1 MPEVLRGGD
10 SGTEVIE
17 VQRTLVEL
25 GYSDVLMAA
34 EGYFDEV
41 TERVLRQFQRDYGL
55 TETGEY
61 DDDTAQTVAR
71 MRSWTAPYADAAPAQ
86 SQPGEQDAAPA
97 QSQPGEQGDERSFRP
112 DAEVAVRA
120 DPSYCL
126 FWGFDVGSAELL
138 PAFDPLLDE
147 IAEQLIVVDPLATV
161 DVAGHASASGTA
173 GGNQRLSEARAAA
186 VRDALEARGVDS
198 GRIQWWGEGEQRPWL
213 PEEQGPAA
221 MARNRRVEVVVRFV
235 SGTGSVPAGNHDTPG
250 QHQPPQDQPPHQD
263 VPPASDW
270 PPPRVPVRDIL
281 DPPPGLPDPAYDI
294 VRRIRELCSGLSDD
308 LLDLLE
314 FDADAGVLLIAG
326 WSMTAIAVGAA
337 ILQLL
342 PEFVIIVGPELA
354 REIITSWS
362 RLRDL
367 EDALAELSD
376 TTRPPAG
383 FGGPQD
389 AGVPVPAGVPDPEP
403 ANPAVQP
410 DAGAGSGSGAPDGG
424 TGSSPGSAD
433 GGADDVWAK
442 SEFVRGREIQEAL
455 ARTDYADYLQTD
467 DIPGYDKARNF
478 PLIDF
483 ISQDHGHS
491 VSLKTYNPFATAYA
505 EGDTIYSVLE
515 HANELE
521 GYAPGGQVT
530 LDIRVPPGTP
540 PEVMQDLLDTVNGEV
555 GGRLEV
561 LVQPWPR

>member
-10 SGTEVIE
+10 SGTEVTE

-25 GYSDVLMAA
+25 GYSDAVMAT

-61 DDDTAQTVAR
+61 DEVTAQTVVQ
-71 MRSWTAPYADAAPAQ
+71 MRSWTTPYADAAPAP
-86 SQPGEQDAAPA
+86 SQPE
-97 QSQPGEQGDERSFRP
+97 EQGDERSFRP
-112 DAEVAVRA
+112 DADVAVRA
-120 DPSYCL
+120 DPTYCL
-126 FWGFDVGSAELL
+126 FWGFEVGSAELL

-147 IAEQLIVVDPLATV
+147 IAEQLTVVDPMATV
-161 DVAGHASASGTA
+161 DVAGHASASGSA
-173 GGNQRLSEARAAA
+173 GGNQRLSESRAAA

-235 SGTGSVPAGNHDTPG
+235 SGTGSVPGGHDDTPG
-250 QHQPPQDQPPHQD
+250 QHQPSKDGPPRDQPPHQD
-263 VPPASDW
+263 VPPVPDW
-270 PPPRVPVRDIL
+270 PPPRLPVREIL

-294 VRRIRELCSGLSDD
+294 ARRIRELCAGLSDA

-314 FDADAGVLLIAG
+314 FEADAGVLLIAG
-326 WSMTAIAVGAA
+326 WSMSAIAVGAT

-342 PEFVIIVGPELA
+342 PEFVVIVGPEVA
-354 REIITSWS
+354 TEIITNWS
-362 RLRDL
+362 RLREL
-367 EDALAELSD
+367 EDALVELSD

-383 FGGPQD
+383 LGGPQD
-389 AGVPVPAGVPDPEP
+389 AGVPLPAGVPDTEP
-403 ANPAVQP
+403 ANPAAQP

-424 TGSSPGSAD
+424 TGSSTATAD
-433 GGADDVWAK
+433 GRADDVWAK
-442 SEFVRGREIQEAL
+442 NEFERGREIQDAL
-455 ARTDYADYLQTD
+455 ARTDYANYLQTD

-483 ISQDHGHS
+483 ISEDHNHS
-491 VSLKTYNPFATAYA
+491 VSIKTYNPFATAYA
-505 EGDTIYSVLE
+505 DGDTIYSVLE

-521 GYAPGGQVT
+521 GYAPAGRVT

-540 PEVMQDLLDTVNGEV
+540 PEVTQDLLDTVNGEV

-561 LVQPWPR
+561 LVLPWPR